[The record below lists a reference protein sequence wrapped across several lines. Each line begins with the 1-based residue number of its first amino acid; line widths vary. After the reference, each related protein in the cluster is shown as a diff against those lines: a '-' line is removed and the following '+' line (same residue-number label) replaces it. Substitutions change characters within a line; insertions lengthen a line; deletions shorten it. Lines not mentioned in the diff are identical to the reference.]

1 MHSLAAGLQEAS
13 VLLHPIN
20 IFNIVLSLPAFVK
33 QLRALFG
40 F

>member
-1 MHSLAAGLQEAS
+1 MHPLTARLKETT

-20 IFNIVLSLPAFVK
+20 IFNIVPSLPAFLK